1 MQLKMFDGAMGTM
14 LQQAGVAD
22 KPCPEYACITNP
34 EVVASIH
41 RAYIEAGADI
51 IETNTFGANPLKL
64 QEYGLEA
71 QTEEI
76 NLQAVKIA
84 KAEAAGK
91 AQVAGSIGSVGQLI
105 HPLGEIDFDVVVE
118 AYARQIKA
126 LAAAG
131 VDYILLETIID
142 IQEMRA
148 GLLAAKSVCDLPVIC
163 QMTFEEDGRT
173 VTGTDIVTMAK
184 ILEPLG
190 ASVLGV
196 NCSLG
201 PAQLLPLIEQLG
213 QHTSLPISVQANA
226 GMPKLVEGKTVFPLS
241 PTEMAA
247 YVERLVQ
254 AGANYIGGCCGTTPE
269 HIRQMKLALTTC
281 TAPTREIKSTSMCL
295 ASRSKFVNIG
305 QQESVVLIGER
316 INPTGRKL
324 MAAEIKQG
332 DFSMV
337 KREALNQVAAG
348 AGVLDVNMGVPGIDQ
363 KLVMRE
369 VVTQLA
375 MLVDVPLAIDSTDPE
390 VIEAGLRYYPGRALI
405 NSVSDNE
412 QLKGKIFALAKKYGA
427 AVILLPLTENQLPQ
441 TAAERIEIIERL
453 VREAKQAGLSERDLM
468 LDALVLTVATDAQ
481 AAQAVLETLQLYKQ
495 KFGYPTTMGLS
506 NISFGLPKRECLN
519 LAFYNLAVL
528 QGLTS
533 PIINPLLPQITE
545 ATAALAVLLGKDQQ
559 GLEYSQM
566 VANAQEQPVVKTEVV
581 TAENILQVLTQAIMT
596 GEKERAVQLTKQ
608 AIEQGQPLLKI
619 ANESLSLGM
628 QLIGEKFSTGKA
640 FLPQVLLSAESMRA
654 AFNVLQANLKQEDLP
669 SQGTVLLATV
679 QGDIHDLGKNIVAAL
694 LSNNGFKVLDLGK
707 DVSPEEVIACVER
720 EKPDIVGLCALM
732 TTTLPA
738 MQATIKALRRISFSG
753 AVMVGG
759 AVVTEEYANSIEAQ
773 MYAADAIKA
782 VELAKGYCGS
792 KK

>member
-1 MQLKMFDGAMGTM
+1 MFLKMFDGAMGTM
-14 LQQAGVAD
+14 LQEAGVAD
-22 KPCPEYACITNP
+22 KPCPEYACISAP
-34 EVVASIH
+34 EVVRKIH
-41 RAYIEAGADI
+41 AAYIEAGADI

-76 NLQAVKIA
+76 NQQAVKIA
-84 KAEAAGK
+84 KAVAGNK
-91 AQVAGSIGSVGQLI
+91 VQVAGSIGSVGQLI
-105 HPLGEIDFDVVVE
+105 YPLGAVDFDVVVA

-126 LAAAG
+126 LAEAG

-148 GLLAAKSVCDLPVIC
+148 GLIAAKSVCDLPVIC
-163 QMTFEEDGRT
+163 QMTFEADGRT

-190 ASVLGV
+190 AAVLGV

-201 PAQLLPLIEQLG
+201 PVQLLPLIEQLG
-213 QHTSLPISVQANA
+213 KQTNLPISVQANA
-226 GMPKLVEGKTVFPLS
+226 GMPKLVAGKTVFPLT
-241 PTEMAA
+241 PEEMAS
-247 YVERLVQ
+247 YVSRLVL

-269 HIRQMKLALTTC
+269 HIRQMKIALEKC
-281 TAPTREIKSTSMCL
+281 QPVQRKIVSTSLCL

-305 QQESVVLIGER
+305 QQEAVVLIGER

-324 MAAEIKQG
+324 MAAEIKQA

-363 KLVMRE
+363 VSVMRE

-375 MLVDVPLAIDSTDPE
+375 MLVEVPLSIDSTDPK
-390 VIEAGLRYYPGRALI
+390 VIEVGLRYYPGRALI
-405 NSVSDNE
+405 NSVSDNAV
-412 QLKGKIFALAKKYGA
+412 LKQQVFALAKKYGA

-441 TAAERIEIIERL
+441 TAEERLEIIERL
-453 VREAKQAGLSERDLM
+453 VTEAKQAGLTDNDLM

-481 AAQAVLETLQLYKQ
+481 AAQEVLKTLQLYKN

-519 LAFYNLAVL
+519 MAFYNLAIM

-533 PIINPLLPQITE
+533 PIINPLLPQIQET
-545 ATAALAVLLGKDQQ
+545 TAALAVLLGKDQQ
-559 GLEYSQM
+559 GIKYSQLA
-566 VANAQEQPVVKTEVV
+566 ANAQEQESNAVV
-581 TAENILQVLTQAIMT
+581 APPENILQELTQTIMT
-596 GEKERAVQLTKQ
+596 GEKERAVLLTRQ
-608 AIEQGQPLLKI
+608 AIEQGYPVLKI

-654 AFNVLQANLKQEDLP
+654 AFNILQENLKQEDLP

-694 LSNNGFKVLDLGK
+694 LTNNGFKVLDLGK
-707 DVSPEEVIACVER
+707 DVSPEMIIACVER
-720 EKPDIVGLCALM
+720 DKPDIVGLCALM

-738 MQATIKALRRISFSG
+738 MQATIKALQKMKFPGSI
-753 AVMVGG
+753 MVGG
-759 AVVTEEYANSIEAQ
+759 AVVTADYAESIEAQ

-782 VELAKGYCGS
+782 VALAKNYCEN
-792 KK
+792 K